1 MTKTDYD
8 WFIETDLDEYSGKWI
23 AIENKKVLD
32 CDAKIGDLLKRIKDR
47 HPKARPMFSRITN
60 KLLRLHS

>member
-1 MTKTDYD
+1 MVKTDYD

-32 CDAKIGDLLKRIKDR
+32 SDVKIGTLLYKIKDK
-47 HPKARPMFSRITN
+47 HPKSRPMFARITN